1 MGYRV
6 YHQNQCAHGGQEH
19 ASQNT
24 EYEVKGAG
32 GERIALD
39 RLRGFNGWI
48 LVQKTPLAGDD
59 AAAHAQQ
66 GLAEGHLE
74 PFL

>member
-1 MGYRV
+1 MP
-6 YHQNQCAHGGQEH
+6 
-19 ASQNT
+19 SQNT

-32 GERIALD
+32 GEGIALD
-39 RLRGFNGWI
+39 RLRRFDDWI
-48 LVQKTPLAGDD
+48 LVPEIPLAGDD